1 VHEDHRADAP
11 ARTTRSAARPTSRR
25 TARPVAR
32 SADRADDR
40 AGARRS
46 TPTGPVLVVLAAVCW
61 GTGGLA
67 GSIAGDV
74 SGLSPVAV
82 GTYRLLL
89 AAVVL
94 LAVDAL
100 RHRLADLLAGAR
112 GALSHR
118 ADAVRLLGVG
128 AGLALFQVCYFLA
141 VREIGVSVA
150 TMLTLGLAPVLVTV
164 GAAVLLRERV
174 GARLLVVLPVALVG
188 LVLLVG
194 TGGGVDGA
202 GGEGRTLLG
211 AAFACTSA
219 TGYAAVTL
227 LGRSLSARLA
237 SEHVTTI
244 GFVVAAVVCLP
255 VGLAVGMAAAPT
267 ATTVGLLVYLGVVPT
282 ALAYGLFFAGLR
294 HTASGTASVL
304 TLVEPLTATVLAVL
318 LLDERL
324 EPWQWAG
331 AVLLAVAVVAL
342 SVRTGR
348 RDLPSEDEPAADS
361 VRAT

>member
-1 VHEDHRADAP
+1 MHEDNRTDAS
-11 ARTTRSAARPTSRR
+11 ARTTRSTARSAARP
-25 TARPVAR
+25 AVR
-32 SADRADDR
+32 SAAGG
-40 AGARRS
+40 GARRS
-46 TPTGPVLVVLAAVCW
+46 TPAGPVLVVLAAVCW

-67 GSIAGDV
+67 GSIAGHV

-82 GTYRLLL
+82 GTYRLLV

-94 LAVDAL
+94 LAVDAV
-100 RHRLADLLAGAR
+100 RHRLSELLAGAR
-112 GALSHR
+112 RALAHR

-174 GARLLVVLPVALVG
+174 GARLLVVLPVALAG

-194 TGGGVDGA
+194 AGGVDGA
-202 GGEGRTLLG
+202 GAVGAGGRGRTLLG

-227 LGRSLSARLA
+227 LGRSLAARLA
-237 SEHVTTI
+237 SEHVTTL
-244 GFVVAAVVCLP
+244 GFVVAAVVSLP
-255 VGLAVGMAAAPT
+255 VGLVVGMAATPT

-318 LLDERL
+318 LLGERL
-324 EPWQWAG
+324 QPWQWAG

-342 SVRTGR
+342 SVRAGR
-348 RDLPSEDEPAADS
+348 RDLPSGDEPAAVS
-361 VRAT
+361 A

>member
-1 VHEDHRADAP
+1 MHEDHRTDAS
-11 ARTTRSAARPTSRR
+11 ARTTRS
-25 TARPVAR
+25 TARPAAGPRTRRTVRAR
-32 SADRADDR
+32 TT
-40 AGARRS
+40 RS
-46 TPTGPVLVVLAAVCW
+46 SPTGPALVVLAAVCW

-67 GSIAGDV
+67 GSIAGDA

-82 GTYRLLL
+82 GTYRLLI
-89 AAVVL
+89 AALVL
-94 LAVDAL
+94 LAVDAA

-112 GALSHR
+112 RALAHR
-118 ADAVRLLGVG
+118 ADAVRLLCVG
-128 AGLALFQVCYFLA
+128 AGLAVFQVCYFLA

-194 TGGGVDGA
+194 GDAGADDVAGAVGA

-237 SEHVTTI
+237 PEHVTTL
-244 GFVVAAVVCLP
+244 GFVVAAVLSLP
-255 VGLAVGMAAAPT
+255 VGLAVGLAATPT

-324 EPWQWAG
+324 GPWQWAG
-331 AVLLAVAVVAL
+331 AVLLAVGVVAL
-342 SVRTGR
+342 SVRAGR
-348 RDLPSEDEPAADS
+348 RDLPSEDEPAAVS
-361 VRAT
+361 A

>member
-1 VHEDHRADAP
+1 MHEDHRTDAS
-11 ARTTRSAARPTSRR
+11 ARTTRS
-25 TARPVAR
+25 TARSTVRSTAR
-32 SADRADDR
+32 SAAGG
-40 AGARRS
+40 GARRS

-74 SGLSPVAV
+74 TGLSPVAV
-82 GTYRLLL
+82 GTYRLLV

-94 LAVDAL
+94 LAVDAV
-100 RHRLADLLAGAR
+100 RHRLSELLAGAR
-112 GALSHR
+112 RALAHR
-118 ADAVRLLGVG
+118 SDAVRLLGVG

-174 GARLLVVLPVALVG
+174 GARLLVVLPVALAG

-194 TGGGVDGA
+194 AGGVDGA
-202 GGEGRTLLG
+202 GAVGAGGQGRTLLG

-227 LGRSLSARLA
+227 LGRSLAARLA
-237 SEHVTTI
+237 SEHVTTL
-244 GFVVAAVVCLP
+244 GFVVAAVVSLP
-255 VGLAVGMAAAPT
+255 VGLVVGMAATPT

-324 EPWQWAG
+324 QPWQWAG

-342 SVRTGR
+342 SVRAGR
-348 RDLPSEDEPAADS
+348 RDLPSGDEPAAVS
-361 VRAT
+361 A